1 MNQKRFTF
9 GFIGAG
15 KMGEALIKGL
25 LNSHQP
31 QEICFYERDAERA
44 KKVASETGASSLSS
58 SVEVYSSARLVFIC
72 VKPDQVLKVL
82 EEIKEAEHDAVLV
95 SIAAGVATSFY
106 RSFAPFKIVRVMPNT
121 PALIGRGITAVAE
134 SPYVTEEEFQFVV
147 EVFSGL
153 GEVVVVEESKMN
165 AVTALSGSGPA
176 YVFRFIEALKEAG
189 INVGLPAA
197 TAEKLAVET
206 VIGSCELFKQ
216 SNMSTSELVEM
227 VASPGGTT
235 IAGLKALEKNSF
247 KYAVYEAI
255 EKACKRAAEL
265 EKKEM

>member
-1 MNQKRFTF
+1 MNQEKFTF

-25 LNSHQP
+25 LNYHQH
-31 QEICFYERDAERA
+31 QEICFYERDSERS
-44 KKVASETGASSLSS
+44 KKVAFETRASSLDSAVS
-58 SVEVYSSARLVFIC
+58 VYSSARLVFIC
-72 VKPDQVLKVL
+72 VKPDQVLGVL
-82 EEIKEAEHDAVLV
+82 EEIKGAEHDAVLV

-106 RSFAPFKIVRVMPNT
+106 RSFAPFKVVRVMPNT
-121 PALIGRGITAVAE
+121 PALIGKGITAVAE
-134 SPYVTEEEFQFVV
+134 SPYVTEEEFRFVI
-147 EVFSGL
+147 EVLSEL

-189 INVGLPAA
+189 INVGLPAT

-206 VIGSCELFKQ
+206 IIGSCELLKQ
-216 SNMSTSELVEM
+216 SGRATSELVEM
-227 VASPGGTT
+227 VTSPGGTT
-235 IAGLKALEKNSF
+235 IAGLKALEKNGF